1 MDMDQHPEAPV
12 ITSAEWL
19 PSGIVVHF
27 DQGAVAFVTAAFL
40 FEHQHEQLMPEPDA
54 EE

>member
-1 MDMDQHPEAPV
+1 MEQQPPAPV

-27 DQGAVAFVTAAFL
+27 DQGAWAFFTAQFL
-40 FEHQHEQLMPEPDA
+40 FNHQYEQPVPDA
-54 EE
+54 KVEE